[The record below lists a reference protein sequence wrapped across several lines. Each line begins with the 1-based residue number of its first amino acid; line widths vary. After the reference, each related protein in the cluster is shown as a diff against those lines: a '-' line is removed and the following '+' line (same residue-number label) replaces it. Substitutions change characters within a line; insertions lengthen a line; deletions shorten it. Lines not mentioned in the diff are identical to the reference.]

1 MSRGAA
7 ATRIEAFRADQD
19 AAADHDQASPYDQ

>member
-7 ATRIEAFRADQD
+7 ATSLAGFRADQD
-19 AAADHDQASPYDQ
+19 AAAGHDQASLYDQ